1 MSSTTTQQLAEQ
13 HADDSTH
20 DRHSPRGK
28 YKRTHYFV
36 ARRTQVRMALELVVL
51 WLVGASL
58 AIMNLYVLHKLGDL
72 YWSDT
77 LQSDYSTWVDN
88 AVVWTYSVSSLVI
101 AVVVFLLACVYYS
114 HRIAGPALKLTRS
127 LDGIADGDLRTRV
140 KLRKSDHLKD
150 VADAVNGVTLRWDN
164 AMAKIHGS
172 VQSIK
177 GGLENE
183 EAKDLLE
190 HCRAIEEILQGYK
203 FKAD

>member
-1 MSSTTTQQLAEQ
+1 
-13 HADDSTH
+13 
-20 DRHSPRGK
+20 
-28 YKRTHYFV
+28 
-36 ARRTQVRMALELVVL
+36 MAVELVVL

-114 HRIAGPALKLTRS
+114 HRIAGPAKKLTQS
-127 LDGIADGDLRTRV
+127 LDDIADGDLRIRV
-140 KLRKSDHLKD
+140 KLRKSDYLKE
-150 VADAVNGVTLRWDN
+150 VADAVNGVTLTWGN
-164 AMAKIHGS
+164 AMTKIHRS
-172 VQSIK
+172 IQSIK

-183 EAKDLLE
+183 EAKDLLG

>member
-1 MSSTTTQQLAEQ
+1 MSSTTSQQLAEQ
-13 HADDSTH
+13 HATDSTH

-36 ARRTQVRMALELVVL
+36 ARRAQVRMAVELVVL
-51 WLVGASL
+51 WLVGAFL
-58 AIMNLYVLHKLGDL
+58 AVMNLYVLHKLGDL

-77 LQSDYSTWVDN
+77 LQSDYTTWVDN
-88 AVVWTYSVSSLVI
+88 AVVWTYSVTSLVI

-114 HRIAGPALKLTRS
+114 HRIAGPAKKLTQS
-127 LDGIADGDLRTRV
+127 LDEIADGNLRIRIT
-140 KLRKSDHLKD
+140 LRKSDHLKE
-150 VADAVNGVTLRWDN
+150 VADAVNGATLRWGN
-164 AMAKIHGS
+164 AMTKIHGS
-172 VQSIK
+172 IQSIK